1 MTGGYTMFVKDNR
14 VYYDYNYLDGVHY
27 VMKSEPLPKG
37 ATDVKFNFIK
47 TQEFGGKGELY
58 INGEKVAEVD
68 MPQMHISTYSLAE
81 TFDVGRDTGTQ
92 VSKMYTDPFAYN
104 GALDRVVFT
113 VSDESNVPPRKL
125 PVAYY

>member
-1 MTGGYTMFVKDNR
+1 
-14 VYYDYNYLDGVHY
+14 
-27 VMKSEPLPKG
+27 
-37 ATDVKFNFIK
+37 
-47 TQEFGGKGELY
+47 
-58 INGEKVAEVD
+58 

-113 VSDESNVPPRKL
+113 VSDDYEVPPRGL
-125 PVAYY
+125 SPAAFFWATEWRPGANGVEAGTSNRSGCATTIQLART